1 MVQSINFVVL
11 GKQDIASEFGKKG
24 TESDLTLYD
33 RKESDVI
40 KTWVIPNGFPE
51 KIQPLFQAI
60 NLAEYVIFHVDKLD
74 KFTGE
79 QIIAL
84 DSLKKEKGI
93 LSHTFDVD
101 ESKLNMMIKGTVV
114 ENYTRVE
121 QDKIKEKINT
131 LEPITNDNPAEL
143 LIDHCFD
150 VKGVGTVILGKVTN
164 GTIKQ
169 YDNLKLYPHNI
180 DVLIKSI
187 QMHDDP
193 VPESICPAR
202 VGLAVKGAKPDEVGR
217 GDVISVEDAVDIK
230 TEIELDFE
238 KNPFYKSEIAENQG
252 CLVNIGLQIKAAK
265 FSSITPLKLTFE
277 KPIVCKK
284 NDIAVILKPE
294 STTIRI
300 LGSGKIL

>member
-1 MVQSINFVVL
+1 MVKSVNFVVL

-24 TESDLTLYD
+24 TETDLTLYD
-33 RKESDVI
+33 RKESDII
-40 KTWVIPNGFPE
+40 KTWVAPSGFPD

-60 NLAEYVIFHVDKLD
+60 NLAEYVILYVDKLD

-101 ESKLNMMIKGTVV
+101 ESKLDAMIKGTVV
-114 ENYTRVE
+114 ENYIKVD
-121 QDKIKEKINT
+121 QDKIKEEMDKF
-131 LEPITNDNPAEL
+131 EPISTDGSSEMI
-143 LIDHCFD
+143 IDHCFD

-164 GTIKQ
+164 GKVKQ
-169 YDNLKLYPHNI
+169 YDNLKLYPAGI

-193 VPESICPAR
+193 VEESICPAR

-217 GDVISVEDAVDIK
+217 GDVICEEGVVDIK
-230 TEIELDFE
+230 TEIEIDFQ
-238 KNPFYKSEIAENQG
+238 KSPFYKSEIAENQG
-252 CLVNIGLQIKAAK
+252 CLVNIGLQVKAAK
-265 FSSITPLKLTFE
+265 FTSISPLKLTFE
-277 KPIVCKK
+277 KPIVCKSGQ
-284 NDIAVILKPE
+284 IAIILKPE
-294 STTIRI
+294 SPTIRI
-300 LGSGKIL
+300 LGSGQIK